1 MSSTQGM
8 VSIGSARAN
17 HWCITDDHVDT
28 TRPPIEPRPLSV
40 AARPKRVI
48 IDLAR
53 SAFVAIDMQNDF
65 CAEGGWVDQRG
76 IDIAPTRAP
85 IGRLNALLPA
95 LRGANVPIV
104 WVNWGNRPDRLNLSP
119 SLLYGFNPTGQ
130 GVGIGDPLP
139 GSGAPVLQKDSWAAA
154 VVDELEVDPRD
165 ILVDKYR
172 VSGFWDTPL
181 DSILRNMQITT
192 LLFGGV
198 NLDQCVMCTLKDAQF
213 LGYDCLLV
221 EDCAGTTSP
230 DFCSAATFY
239 NVETGGF
246 ITDSKAVMSGLADIQ
261 MNEDREP

>member
-8 VSIGSARAN
+8 VSIGSVRAN

-53 SAFVAIDMQNDF
+53 SAFVAIDM
-65 CAEGGWVDQRG
+65 
-76 IDIAPTRAP
+76 
-85 IGRLNALLPA
+85 
-95 LRGANVPIV
+95 
-104 WVNWGNRPDRLNLSP
+104 RLNLSP

-221 EDCAGTTSP
+221 EDWAGTTSP

>member
-1 MSSTQGM
+1 MTSSQGT

-17 HWCITDDHVDT
+17 RWRVTDDVVDT

-65 CAEGGWVDQRG
+65 CAEGGLVDQQG

-85 IGRLNALLPA
+85 IDRLRRLLPA
-95 LRGANVPIV
+95 LRDAAVPIV

-119 SLLYGFNPTGQ
+119 SLLYGFNPTGR
-130 GVGIGDPLP
+130 GVGIGDALP

-154 VVDELEVDPRD
+154 IVDELETDPAD
-165 ILVDKYR
+165 IFVDKYR

-198 NLDQCVMCTLKDAQF
+198 NLDQCVMCTLQDALF

-230 DFCSAATFY
+230 DFCRAATYY
-239 NVETGGF
+239 NIETDGF
-246 ITDSKAVMSGLADIQ
+246 ITDSAAIVAEL
-261 MNEDREP
+261 